1 MIQRCCLLVTWF
13 LQFSVLAAYTSRP
26 FGIDGEFLASLVF
39 RFVMLRLSGVPAAL
53 RQPETPLTEE
63 NERVDQESH
72 RGPQNRGD
80 ATRLANART
89 AALDYKT
96 QHDDEQ
102 RTGDNP
108 DKHCLVHIDLLSLSE

>member
-1 MIQRCCLLVTWF
+1 M
-13 LQFSVLAAYTSRP
+13 
-26 FGIDGEFLASLVF
+26 DGQLLAS
-39 RFVMLRLSGVPAAL
+39 RLIPIILLALCRRSGCQK
-53 RQPETPLTEE
+53 QPETPLTEE
-63 NERVDQESH
+63 NEDVEQESY
-72 RGPQNRGD
+72 RGPQNRGV

-89 AALDYKT
+89 AALDHKT

>member
-1 MIQRCCLLVTWF
+1 MTQWCCLLVTCL
-13 LQFSVLAAYTSRP
+13 LQFSVLVERRSRP
-26 FGIDGEFLASLVF
+26 FAIDGQRFPTLVVG
-39 RFVMLRLSGVPAAL
+39 FVALRLSGIPAA
-53 RQPETPLTEE
+53 QKTAGTPLTGE
-63 NERVDQESH
+63 NEGVEQESH

-89 AALDYKT
+89 AALDHKT